1 MRILL
6 FLLAIALLLPYC
18 LFAQTVLWSYHA
30 TGSFWVHIRSIKN
43 IEDVNGDNHQ
53 DVIAVSEN
61 DTLYCLSG
69 INGNPIWKFA
79 ADPCYLERGLI
90 SVPDLDGDSI
100 PDVVLGTIWGTRSVF
115 AISGATGDTI
125 WYYDTHEY
133 GSGGWVYEVA
143 PMSDIDGDNVIDI
156 LASTGS
162 VPDRAY
168 LFSGATGTKIWEP
181 YIGAAVFGIREIGD
195 LNGDSIPDVAIGT
208 GDGNTQV
215 ITLNGINGNQ
225 IWDENLSGAG
235 WTVITIGDLNG
246 DTVNDVISGN
256 MAGEIIAFSGVN
268 GATIWTKNIGG
279 TVVDLNILPDVN
291 GNGFDEL
298 LPSGTT
304 MYNFYCIDG
313 LTDSTLWSTPA
324 ADQIFASVSV
334 PDITGDAIGDVVGG
348 TGYNTNVF
356 YALDGATGDVIWQKS
371 MSGCIESCWW
381 IEDIDG
387 NGYPDILV
395 GTRDGWIYALA
406 DGNVGIEEMFTEV
419 PSPFIHSSVQ
429 PNPSSGRVTIKYS
442 LPSKTRVVIDI
453 YSAAGEKIVNLSDRV
468 ETTGNKTIE
477 WNGRDKR
484 GHKAPAGIYF
494 YRIQLGDYSKTE
506 KLMLVH

>member
-1 MRILL
+1 MRILV

-256 MAGEIIAFSGVN
+256 MAGEIIAFSGIN

-324 ADQIFASVSV
+324 ADQVFASVSV

-406 DGNVGIEEMFTEV
+406 DGNVGIEEEITEV